1 MPSIDKE
8 SGALVIRIVYDG
20 PPFSGKTTSLRSL
33 AQGLGVKVTT
43 PQENEGRTLFFDWM
57 EYSGGLFDGRR
68 IKCQLLSVPGQEEF
82 RHRRR
87 ALLESADVVV
97 MVANTR
103 EPEIDGA
110 ARLLLEVLDWSGQQT
125 PPVGLVIQAN
135 QRDAPDRV
143 PSERLRERLCGQ
155 LPIAIVET
163 VASQGD
169 GVRAAFVL
177 SVRLAL
183 DRARDLASRGK
194 LTASE
199 QDTQTADELLASLEA
214 IETALVAPEA
224 TTPKN
229 DNSEELAPPT
239 EVSRDAPEVEQ
250 PRLETH
256 SSLELETQSGL
267 ELTEP
272 TGQPEQERAGGSER
286 RIRAI
291 AELNE
296 PVAFVPDPMMPGGL
310 IWPPV
315 HGRAFLHEV
324 ASLRL
329 ALRHSS
335 RGDWSASGEGWRVH
349 SGAASGFE
357 STDAGRPALIDWAR
371 IHANNSPLLSAG
383 RAVILSPWHD
393 GTHRL
398 WQLVRIHR
406 SMREELAL
414 AVENLPAG
422 PLAEMIL
429 ASAEHLGRA
438 RAAVGDSDLGIKCS
452 LWNVSAELNQRPV
465 YLGLMPEPHQQG
477 ARESEGEDLIEREFG
492 PFLRTTLMSREDR
505 DSILR
510 ELERRHV
517 TTAGGEQYFL
527 ARIAAQ
533 G

>member
-1 MPSIDKE
+1 MPNIDRE
-8 SGALVIRIVYDG
+8 TGALVIRIVYDG

-33 AQGLGVKVTT
+33 AQGLGVQVTT
-43 PQENEGRTLFFDWM
+43 PSESEGRTLFFDWM

-68 IKCQLLSVPGQEEF
+68 IKCQLISVPGQEEL

-103 EPEIDGA
+103 ESQIDA
-110 ARLLLEVLDWSGQQT
+110 AASLLHDVLDWSVKQS
-125 PPVGLVIQAN
+125 PPVGVVLQAN
-135 QRDAPDRV
+135 QRDAPDCV
-143 PSERLRERLCGQ
+143 AQADLRERLCGQ

-169 GVRAAFVL
+169 GVREAFVL

-183 DRARDLASRGK
+183 DRARDFASRGA
-194 LTASE
+194 LTAA
-199 QDTQTADELLASLEA
+199 QQNTQSASELLAALSALE
-214 IETALVAPEA
+214 EALVQSCSSL
-224 TTPKN
+224 TL
-229 DNSEELAPPT
+229 DEEQDEQSPPT
-239 EVSRDAPEVEQ
+239 EVSATQESDDGSSTELQGGTDFAVAPE
-250 PRLETH
+250 PARD
-256 SSLELETQSGL
+256 SG
-267 ELTEP
+267 P
-272 TGQPEQERAGGSER
+272 

-291 AELNE
+291 APLDD
-296 PVAFVPDPMMPGGL
+296 PVAFVPDPMMPGGF

-324 ASLRL
+324 AGLRL
-329 ALRHSS
+329 TLRHSS

-349 SGAASGFE
+349 SGAASGFDT
-357 STDAGRPALIDWAR
+357 TDAGRPALIDWAR
-371 IHANNSPLLSAG
+371 VHAINHQLLSTG
-383 RAVILSPWHD
+383 RAVILSPWQD

-406 SMREELAL
+406 SLREALAS

-438 RAAVGDSDLGIKCS
+438 RTALGDSDLGIKCS
-452 LWNVSAELNQRPV
+452 LWNVSAELNQRPL
-465 YLGLMPEPHQQG
+465 YLGLMPEPHYQG
-477 ARESEGEDLIEREFG
+477 APESVGEDLMEREFG
-492 PFLRTTLMSREDR
+492 PFLRTTLQVREDR
-505 DSILR
+505 VSILR

-517 TTAGGEQYFL
+517 ATLSGEQNFL

>member
-1 MPSIDKE
+1 MPNIDKE

-103 EPEIDGA
+103 ESEIDGA
-110 ARLLLEVLDWSGQQT
+110 ASLLLEVLDWSGQQT

-183 DRARDLASRGK
+183 DRARDLASRGE
-194 LTASE
+194 LVAAE
-199 QDTQTADELLASLEA
+199 QDTQTPDELLASLEA
-214 IETALVAPEA
+214 IETALVVPEA
-224 TTPKN
+224 NASKHE
-229 DNSEELAPPT
+229 DSDELAPPT
-239 EVSRDAPEVEQ
+239 EVSRDALEGERLRLEMRSTPEVT
-250 PRLETH
+250 LL
-256 SSLELETQSGL
+256 SAELA
-267 ELTEP
+267 
-272 TGQPEQERAGGSER
+272 PEHERAGESEQ

-296 PVAFVPDPMMPGGL
+296 PVAFVPDPMMPGGF

-324 ASLRL
+324 AALRL

-406 SMREELAL
+406 SIREELAS

-422 PLAEMIL
+422 PLADMIL

-438 RAAVGDSDLGIKCS
+438 RAAVGDSDLRIKCS

-477 ARESEGEDLIEREFG
+477 APESVGEDLIEREFG

>member
-1 MPSIDKE
+1 MPNIDNE

-33 AQGLGVKVTT
+33 AQGLGVEVTT
-43 PQENEGRTLFFDWM
+43 PQELEGRTLFFDWV
-57 EYSGGLFDGRR
+57 EYCGGLFDGRR
-68 IKCQLLSVPGQEEF
+68 IKCQLISVPGQPEYQ
-82 RHRRR
+82 HRRR
-87 ALLESADVVV
+87 ALLASADVIV

-103 EPEIDGA
+103 ESEIDRAGV
-110 ARLLLEVLDWSGQQT
+110 LLMDVVKWSAQMQ

-135 QRDAPDRV
+135 QRDVPDRV
-143 PSERLRERLCGQ
+143 PTEALRDRLCGQ

-163 VASQGD
+163 VASQGE
-169 GVRAAFVL
+169 GVREAFVL

-183 DRARDLASRGK
+183 DRARDLAARG
-194 LTASE
+194 LLASALSN
-199 QDTQTADELLASLEA
+199 TTSAAELLASLE
-214 IETALVAPEA
+214 ELEA
-224 TTPKN
+224 KVEFPGSPTTRAAA
-229 DNSEELAPPT
+229 SVESVPPT
-239 EVSRDAPEVEQ
+239 EVSAQAKKTD
-250 PRLETH
+250 LET
-256 SSLELETQSGL
+256 
-267 ELTEP
+267 
-272 TGQPEQERAGGSER
+272 R
-286 RIRAI
+286 RPRDGVDWASQTS
-291 AELNE
+291 

-324 ASLRL
+324 AHLRL
-329 ALRHSS
+329 ALRQTS

-349 SGAASGFE
+349 SSVSCGFE

-371 IHANNSPLLSAG
+371 VHATNNQMLSSG
-383 RAVILSPWHD
+383 RAVILSPWLD

-406 SMREELAL
+406 SLREALAS

-429 ASAEHLGRA
+429 TSAEHLGRA
-438 RAAVGDSDLGIKCS
+438 RVAIGTQLGIKCT
-452 LWNVSAELNQRPV
+452 LWTVSAELNQRPV
-465 YLGLMPEPHQQG
+465 YLGLMPEPHSQG
-477 ARESEGEDLIEREFG
+477 APESEGADLMEREFG
-492 PFLRTTLMSREDR
+492 PFLRNTLGVREDR

-517 TTAGGEQYFL
+517 STAGGEQNFL